1 VILLSVDALYLSTGV
16 TILNPLTNVNPP
28 RRKKVTPDEAMRF
41 FGSQNKMAWAFGV
54 TPPAVLRWRRSGK
67 FPARREYELPVAIE
81 RHKTRLEGPY
91 KPPEA
96 AIPAPQGQGEA

>member
-1 VILLSVDALYLSTGV
+1 
-16 TILNPLTNVNPP
+16 
-28 RRKKVTPDEAMRF
+28 VTPDEAMRF

-96 AIPAPQGQGEA
+96 VIPAPQGQGEA